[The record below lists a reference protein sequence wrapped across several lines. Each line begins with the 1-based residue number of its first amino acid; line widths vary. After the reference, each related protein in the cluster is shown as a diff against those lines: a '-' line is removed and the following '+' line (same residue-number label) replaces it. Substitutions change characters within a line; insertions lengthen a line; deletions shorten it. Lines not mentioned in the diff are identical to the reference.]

1 MSTKRKHSLLAVEN
15 LHAVSAEVVR
25 QTIAESDLQ
34 YSIDMG
40 AYSVHHGT
48 REGIQILIVEHHNQT
63 ADQLSAIWFNDGEQ

>member
-1 MSTKRKHSLLAVEN
+1 MKCATLAVEHF
-15 LHAVSAEVVR
+15 HAVSAEVVR
-25 QTIAESDLQ
+25 QTIAESNLE

-48 REGIQILIVEHHNQT
+48 REGVQILIVEHHNQA